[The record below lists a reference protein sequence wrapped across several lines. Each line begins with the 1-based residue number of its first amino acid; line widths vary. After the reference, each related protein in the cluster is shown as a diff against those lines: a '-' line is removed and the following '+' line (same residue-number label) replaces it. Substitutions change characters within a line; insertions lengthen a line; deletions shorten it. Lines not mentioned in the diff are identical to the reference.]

1 MSSKNRKFSFFDFV
15 AFQTVSPRPLYK
27 NAVVILLRR
36 KKTRL
41 NTLILYYSNHSFFLS
56 HFVSLLNQRNAMV
69 IIAKVVNMIKMRE
82 FVAVGEKT
90 NQPPSSSS
98 KAYIEYL
105 LSHVFVENRMR
116 STINLYE
123 QRAGVSITKQQNIPH
138 GCLYLNFAYT
148 RSIFLFSFFFRA
160 IIYKR
165 SKSVQL
171 NSLSIG
177 CKGSFSSTL
186 EIQKNAQSI
195 SSRAYVFVDFIVRV
209 PAYVGQ

>member
-69 IIAKVVNMIKMRE
+69 IIAKVVNTNMIKMRE

-90 NQPPSSSS
+90 NQPPSSICSNT
-98 KAYIEYL
+98 YIEYL

-148 RSIFLFSFFFRA
+148 RSIFFCSLFSF
-160 IIYKR
+160 
-165 SKSVQL
+165 VL
-171 NSLSIG
+171 
-177 CKGSFSSTL
+177 
-186 EIQKNAQSI
+186 
-195 SSRAYVFVDFIVRV
+195 
-209 PAYVGQ
+209 